1 MPGHS
6 RVWVYQA
13 NRMFTIAER
22 NHLNTELEELCN
34 QWSTHGTPLLASFT
48 LQFDQFVVMAVD
60 AQHQG
65 ASGCSIDGSVHFLK
79 SLQKSLGLDFFD
91 RTMVAFLMDQKVV
104 QHGLSGLK
112 TLFENKALTADTI
125 SFNNTVITK
134 DAWEKGWQV
143 PVENSWLARYLPK
156 SAVTH

>member
-13 NRMFTIAER
+13 NRMFTVAER
-22 NHLNTELEELCN
+22 NHLNTELQELCN
-34 QWSTHGTPLLASFT
+34 QWSTHGTPLRASFT

-60 AQHQG
+60 EHHQG

-79 SLQKSLGLDFFD
+79 SLQNNLGLDFFD
-91 RTMVAFLMDQKVV
+91 RTRVAFLMDQKVV
-104 QHGLSGLK
+104 QHGLSELK
-112 TLFENKALTADTI
+112 TLFESKTLSAGTI
-125 SFNNTVITK
+125 SFDNTVNTK

-143 PVENSWLARYLPK
+143 PVGNSWLARYLPK
-156 SAVTH
+156 SAVAH